1 MVRRALTLW
10 ELVLLL
16 VMSVATGTMCAW
28 FRWLARY
35 TYIGGKLATFPED
48 LLVFGAPVAAGT
60 FVLFLGIHAC
70 CSPKHLYIIGRKF
83 SQTS

>member
-1 MVRRALTLW
+1 VVRRALTLW
-10 ELVLLL
+10 ELLLLL
-16 VMSVATGTMCAW
+16 VVSAATGTMCAW

-35 TYIGGKLATFPED
+35 WEYRDYRGYRED
-48 LLVFGAPVAAGT
+48 LVLVGAPVAAT
-60 FVLFLGIHAC
+60 IFVLFLGIHAC